1 MVRNLVRTHHSF
13 LNILEEFMTFKL
25 KTILA
30 VAAVAIAT
38 QAAAQITFYEHDN
51 YQGRSFTTQRN
62 IANFERFGFNDRAS
76 SVIVMNN
83 RVEVCDDFRFG
94 GQCTVL
100 RPGRYPSFSA
110 MGINDRVSSIR
121 IVSNNSRFDEDR
133 YAPPTYPVYDNRR
146 RGGEGLY
153 EATVT
158 SVRAV
163 LGSPTQRCWVEREQ
177 VVQDTGGSNAGAVI
191 AGTLLG
197 GILGHQVGGGR
208 GKDLA
213 TVGGAIAGATIGSN
227 LGSNGGGQQVVTQN
241 VQRCTTTPAQTRPEY
256 WDVTYSFRNI
266 EHRIQMTTPPG
277 RTISVNRAGE
287 PRS

>member
-1 MVRNLVRTHHSF
+1 M
-13 LNILEEFMTFKL
+13 IFKL
-25 KTILA
+25 KTLL
-30 VAAVAIAT
+30 AIAGFAVTT
-38 QAAAQITFYEHDN
+38 QVLAQITFYEN
-51 YQGRSFTTQRN
+51 ENFQGRSFTTQRN
-62 IANFERFGFNDRAS
+62 VVNFERFGFNDRAS

-83 RVEVCDDFRFG
+83 RVEVCDDVRFG

-100 RPGRYPSFSA
+100 RPGRYPSFRT
-110 MGINDRVSSIR
+110 MGINDRVSSVR
-121 IVSNNSRFDEDR
+121 VVDTRSQFDEDR

-146 RGGEGLY
+146 RGGEGIY
-153 EATVT
+153 EANIT
-158 SVRAV
+158 SIRAV
-163 LGSPTQRCWVEREQ
+163 MGSPSQRCWVEREQ
-177 VVQDTGGSNAGAVI
+177 VVQNIGGDNAGAVI

-213 TVGGAIAGATIGSN
+213 TVGGAIAGATLGSN
-227 LGSNGGGQQVVTQN
+227 LGSNGGGQQMVTQN
-241 VQRCTTTPAQTRPEY
+241 VQRCATVPANTRPEY

-266 EHRIQMTTPPG
+266 EHRIQMTTLPG

>member
-1 MVRNLVRTHHSF
+1 
-13 LNILEEFMTFKL
+13 MTFKL
-25 KTILA
+25 KTLLA
-30 VAAVAIAT
+30 VAAVTLVT
-38 QAAAQITFYEHDN
+38 QAVAQVTFFENDN
-51 YQGRSFTTQRN
+51 FQGRSFTTQRN
-62 IANFERFGFNDRAS
+62 VNNFQRFGFNDRAS

-83 RVEVCDDFRFG
+83 RVEVCDDVRFG

-100 RPGRYPSFSA
+100 RPGRYPSFNA
-110 MGINDRVSSIR
+110 MGINDRVSSVR
-121 IVSNNSRFDEDR
+121 VVSNNSRFDEDR

-146 RGGEGLY
+146 RGGEGIY
-153 EATVT
+153 EANVT

-163 LGSPTQRCWVEREQ
+163 LGTPTQRCWVEREQ
-177 VVQDTGGSNAGAVI
+177 VVQNVGGDNAGAVI
-191 AGTLLG
+191 AGTILG

-213 TVGGAIAGATIGSN
+213 TVGGAIAGATLGSN
-227 LGSNGGGQQVVTQN
+227 LGSNGIGQQVVTQN
-241 VQRCTTTPAQTRPEY
+241 VQRCSTTPAQTRPEY
-256 WDVTYSFRNI
+256 WDVTYSFRNV

>member
-1 MVRNLVRTHHSF
+1 M
-13 LNILEEFMTFKL
+13 IFKL
-25 KTILA
+25 KTLL
-30 VAAVAIAT
+30 AIAGFAVTT
-38 QAAAQITFYEHDN
+38 QVLAQITFYEN
-51 YQGRSFTTQRN
+51 ENFQGRSFTTQRN
-62 IANFERFGFNDRAS
+62 VANFERFGFNDRAS

-83 RVEVCDDFRFG
+83 RVEVCDDVRFG

-100 RPGRYPSFSA
+100 RPGRYPSFRT
-110 MGINDRVSSIR
+110 MGINDRVSSVR
-121 IVSNNSRFDEDR
+121 VVDTRSQFDEDR

-146 RGGEGLY
+146 RGGEGIY
-153 EATVT
+153 EANIT
-158 SVRAV
+158 SIRAV
-163 LGSPTQRCWVEREQ
+163 MGSPSQRCWVEREQ
-177 VVQDTGGSNAGAVI
+177 VVQNIGGDNAGAEI

-213 TVGGAIAGATIGSN
+213 TVGGAIAGATLGSN
-227 LGSNGGGQQVVTQN
+227 LGSNGGGQQMVTQN
-241 VQRCTTTPAQTRPEY
+241 VQRCATVPANTRPEY

>member
-1 MVRNLVRTHHSF
+1 M
-13 LNILEEFMTFKL
+13 IFKL
-25 KTILA
+25 KTLL
-30 VAAVAIAT
+30 AIAGFAVTT
-38 QAAAQITFYEHDN
+38 QVLAQITFYEN
-51 YQGRSFTTQRN
+51 ENFQGRSFTTQRN
-62 IANFERFGFNDRAS
+62 VANFERFGFNDRAS

-83 RVEVCDDFRFG
+83 RVEVCDDVRFG

-100 RPGRYPSFSA
+100 RPGRYPSFRT
-110 MGINDRVSSIR
+110 MGINDRVSSVR
-121 IVSNNSRFDEDR
+121 VVDTRSQFDEDR

-146 RGGEGLY
+146 RGGEGIY
-153 EATVT
+153 EANIT
-158 SVRAV
+158 SIRAV
-163 LGSPTQRCWVEREQ
+163 MGSPSQRCWVEREQ
-177 VVQDTGGSNAGAVI
+177 VVQNTGGDNAGAVI

-213 TVGGAIAGATIGSN
+213 TVGGAIAGATLGSN

-241 VQRCTTTPAQTRPEY
+241 VQRCATVPANTRPEY

>member
-1 MVRNLVRTHHSF
+1 
-13 LNILEEFMTFKL
+13 MTFKL

-30 VAAVAIAT
+30 VAAVAIET
-38 QAAAQITFYEHDN
+38 QAAAQVIFYENDN

-62 IANFERFGFNDRAS
+62 VANFQRFGFNDRAS

-83 RVEVCDDFRFG
+83 RVEVCDDVRFG

-110 MGINDRVSSIR
+110 MGINDRVSSVR
-121 IVSNNSRFDEDR
+121 IVTNNSRFDEDR
-133 YAPPTYPVYDNRR
+133 YAPPTYPVYDSRR
-146 RGGEGLY
+146 RGGERIY
-153 EATVT
+153 EANVT

-163 LGSPTQRCWVEREQ
+163 LGTPTQRCWVEREQ
-177 VVQDTGGSNAGAVI
+177 VVQNVGGDNAGAVI
-191 AGTLLG
+191 AGTILG

-213 TVGGAIAGATIGSN
+213 TVGGAIAGATLGSN
-227 LGSNGGGQQVVTQN
+227 LGGNGGGQQVVTQN
-241 VQRCTTTPAQTRPEY
+241 VQRCSTTPAQMSPEY

-266 EHRIQMTTPPG
+266 EHRIQMTTPPS

>member
-1 MVRNLVRTHHSF
+1 MK
-13 LNILEEFMTFKL
+13 FKL
-25 KTILA
+25 KAILA
-30 VAAVAIAT
+30 LASVVITT
-38 QAAAQITFYEHDN
+38 QALAQITFYENEN
-51 YQGRSFTTQRN
+51 YQGRTFTTQRN
-62 IANFERFGFNDRAS
+62 VTNFQQFGFNDRAS

-83 RVEVCDDFRFG
+83 RVEVCEDNGFRG
-94 GQCTVL
+94 RCTVL
-100 RPGRYPSFSA
+100 RPGRYPSFTA
-110 MGINDRVSSIR
+110 MGINDRVSSVR
-121 IVSNNSRFDEDR
+121 VVSNTSRYDEDR

-146 RGGEGLY
+146 RGGEGIY
-153 EATVT
+153 EATIT

-163 LGSPTQRCWVEREQ
+163 VGTPTQRCWVEKEQ
-177 VVQDTGGSNAGAVI
+177 VVQNTGGDNAGAVI

-213 TVGGAIAGATIGSN
+213 TVGGAIAGATLGSN

-241 VQRCTTTPAQTRPEY
+241 VQRCATTPAQTQPEY

>member
-1 MVRNLVRTHHSF
+1 
-13 LNILEEFMTFKL
+13 MTFKL
-25 KTILA
+25 KTLLAITA
-30 VAAVAIAT
+30 VATLAIAT
-38 QAAAQITFYEHDN
+38 QAAAQVTFYENDN
-51 YQGRSFTTQRN
+51 YQGRTFTTQRN
-62 IANFERFGFNDRAS
+62 VANFERFGFNDRAS

-83 RVEVCDDFRFG
+83 RVEVCEDVRFG

-100 RPGRYPSFSA
+100 RPGRYPSFRA
-110 MGINDRVSSIR
+110 MGINDRVSSVR
-121 IVSNNSRFDEDR
+121 MVNYNSNFNEDR

-146 RGGEGLY
+146 RGGEGIY
-153 EATVT
+153 EANVT

-163 LGSPTQRCWVEREQ
+163 LGTPTQRCWVEREQ
-177 VVQDTGGSNAGAVI
+177 VVQNVGGDNAGAVI
-191 AGTLLG
+191 AGTILG

-213 TVGGAIAGATIGSN
+213 TVGGAIAGATLGSN

-241 VQRCTTTPAQTRPEY
+241 VQRCATTPAQTRPEY

-287 PRS
+287 PRT

>member
-1 MVRNLVRTHHSF
+1 MK
-13 LNILEEFMTFKL
+13 FKL
-25 KTILA
+25 KTVLA
-30 VAAVAIAT
+30 VATVALAT
-38 QAAAQITFYEHDN
+38 QAMAQVTFYENDN
-51 YQGRSFTTQRN
+51 YQGRTFTTQRN
-62 IANFERFGFNDRAS
+62 VADFQRFGFNDRAS

-83 RVEVCDDFRFG
+83 RVEVCEDVRYEG
-94 GQCTVL
+94 RCTVL
-100 RPGRYPSFSA
+100 RPGRYSSLNA
-110 MGINDRVSSIR
+110 MGINDRVSSVR
-121 IVSNNSRFDEDR
+121 VLSYNSNVNEDR

-146 RGGEGLY
+146 RGGEGIY
-153 EATVT
+153 EADVT

-163 LGSPTQRCWVEREQ
+163 MGSPSQRCWVEREQ
-177 VVQDTGGSNAGAVI
+177 VVQNTDGANPGAVI

-213 TVGGAIAGATIGSN
+213 TVGGAIAGATLGSN

-241 VQRCTTTPAQTRPEY
+241 VQRCTSTPAQTAPEY
-256 WDVTYSFRNI
+256 WDVTYSFRNM

>member
-1 MVRNLVRTHHSF
+1 MVFQLREVY
-13 LNILEEFMTFKL
+13 MTIKF

-51 YQGRSFTTQRN
+51 YQGRTFTTERN
-62 IANFERFGFNDRAS
+62 IANLERFGFNDRAS

-83 RVEVCDDFRFG
+83 RVEVCDDVRFG

-100 RPGRYPSFSA
+100 RPGRYPSFNA
-110 MGINDRVSSIR
+110 MGINDRVSSVR
-121 IVSNNSRFDEDR
+121 IVSTNSRFDEER

-146 RGGEGLY
+146 RGGEGIY

-163 LGSPTQRCWVEREQ
+163 LGTPTQRCWVEREQ
-177 VVQDTGGSNAGAVI
+177 VVQDTGGANPGAVI

-213 TVGGAIAGATIGSN
+213 TVGGAIAGATLGSN

-241 VQRCTTTPAQTRPEY
+241 VQRCTTTQSQTRPEY

>member
-1 MVRNLVRTHHSF
+1 
-13 LNILEEFMTFKL
+13 MTFKL

-30 VAAVAIAT
+30 VAAVAVAT
-38 QAAAQITFYEHDN
+38 HAAAQITFYEYDN
-51 YQGRSFTTQRN
+51 FQGRTFTTERN

-83 RVEVCDDFRFG
+83 RVEVCDDVRFG

-110 MGINDRVSSIR
+110 MGINDRVSSVR
-121 IVSNNSRFDEDR
+121 IVSNNSRYDEDR

-146 RGGEGLY
+146 RGGEGIY
-153 EATVT
+153 EANIT

-177 VVQDTGGSNAGAVI
+177 VVQDTGGANPGAVI

-213 TVGGAIAGATIGSN
+213 TVGGAIAGATLGSN

-241 VQRCTTTPAQTRPEY
+241 VQRCTTTPSQTQPEY

-277 RTISVNRAGE
+277 RTIWVNRAGE
-287 PRS
+287 PRT

>member
-1 MVRNLVRTHHSF
+1 M
-13 LNILEEFMTFKL
+13 IFKL
-25 KTILA
+25 KTLL
-30 VAAVAIAT
+30 AIAGFAVTT
-38 QAAAQITFYEHDN
+38 QVLAQITFYEN
-51 YQGRSFTTQRN
+51 ENFQGRSFTTQRN
-62 IANFERFGFNDRAS
+62 VVNFERFGFNDRAS

-83 RVEVCDDFRFG
+83 RVEVCDDVRFG

-100 RPGRYPSFSA
+100 RPGRYPSFRT
-110 MGINDRVSSIR
+110 MGINDRVSSVR
-121 IVSNNSRFDEDR
+121 VVNTRSQFDEDR

-146 RGGEGLY
+146 RGGEGIY
-153 EATVT
+153 EADIT
-158 SVRAV
+158 SIRAV
-163 LGSPTQRCWVEREQ
+163 MGSPSQRCWVEREQ
-177 VVQDTGGSNAGAVI
+177 VVQNIGGDNAGAVI

-213 TVGGAIAGATIGSN
+213 TVGGAIAGATLGSN
-227 LGSNGGGQQVVTQN
+227 LGSNGGGQQMVTQN
-241 VQRCTTTPAQTRPEY
+241 VQRCATVPANTRPEY

>member
-1 MVRNLVRTHHSF
+1 
-13 LNILEEFMTFKL
+13 MTFKL
-25 KTILA
+25 KAILA
-30 VAAVAIAT
+30 VATVAIAT

-51 YQGRSFTTQRN
+51 FHGRTFTTQRN
-62 IANFERFGFNDRAS
+62 INNLERFGFNDRAS

-83 RVEVCDDFRFG
+83 RVEVCDDVRFG
-94 GQCTVL
+94 GQCTIL

-110 MGINDRVSSIR
+110 MGINDRVSSVR
-121 IVSNNSRFDEDR
+121 IVDYSSRFDDHR

-146 RGGEGLY
+146 RGGEGIY
-153 EATVT
+153 EANVT

-177 VVQDTGGSNAGAVI
+177 VVQNVGGDNAGAVI
-191 AGTLLG
+191 AGTILG

-213 TVGGAIAGATIGSN
+213 TVGGAIAGATLGSN

>member
-1 MVRNLVRTHHSF
+1 MK
-13 LNILEEFMTFKL
+13 FKL
-25 KTILA
+25 NTILS

-38 QAAAQITFYEHDN
+38 QAAAQITFYENDN
-51 YQGRSFTTQRN
+51 FQGRTFTTQRN
-62 IANFERFGFNDRAS
+62 VDDFQRFGFSDRAS
-76 SVIVMNN
+76 SAIVMNN
-83 RVEVCDDFRFG
+83 RVEVCDDVRFSG
-94 GQCTVL
+94 RCAVL
-100 RPGRYPSFSA
+100 RPGRYPSFNA
-110 MGINDRVSSIR
+110 MGINDRVSSVR
-121 IVSNNSRFDEDR
+121 IVDFNSRFDEDR

-153 EATVT
+153 EANIT

-163 LGSPTQRCWVEREQ
+163 MGTPTQRCWVEREQ
-177 VVQDTGGSNAGAVI
+177 VVQNVGGDNAGAVI

-213 TVGGAIAGATIGSN
+213 TVGGAIAGATLGSN

-241 VQRCTTTPAQTRPEY
+241 VQRCATTPAQASPEY
-256 WDVTYSFRNI
+256 WDVTYSFRNV

-277 RTISVNRAGE
+277 RTITVNRLGE

>member
-1 MVRNLVRTHHSF
+1 M
-13 LNILEEFMTFKL
+13 IFKL
-25 KTILA
+25 KTLL
-30 VAAVAIAT
+30 AIAGFAVTT
-38 QAAAQITFYEHDN
+38 QVLAQITFYEN
-51 YQGRSFTTQRN
+51 ENFQGRSFTTQRN
-62 IANFERFGFNDRAS
+62 VVNLERFGFNDRAS

-83 RVEVCDDFRFG
+83 RVEVCDDVRFG

-100 RPGRYPSFSA
+100 RPGRYPSFRT
-110 MGINDRVSSIR
+110 MGINDRVSSVR
-121 IVSNNSRFDEDR
+121 VVDTRSQFDEDR

-146 RGGEGLY
+146 RGGEGIY
-153 EATVT
+153 EANIT
-158 SVRAV
+158 SIRAV
-163 LGSPTQRCWVEREQ
+163 MGSPSQRCWVEREQ
-177 VVQDTGGSNAGAVI
+177 VVQNIGGDNAGAVI

-213 TVGGAIAGATIGSN
+213 TVGGAIAGATLGSN
-227 LGSNGGGQQVVTQN
+227 LGSNGGGQQMVTQN
-241 VQRCTTTPAQTRPEY
+241 VQRCATVPANTRPEY

-266 EHRIQMTTPPG
+266 EHRIQMTTLPG